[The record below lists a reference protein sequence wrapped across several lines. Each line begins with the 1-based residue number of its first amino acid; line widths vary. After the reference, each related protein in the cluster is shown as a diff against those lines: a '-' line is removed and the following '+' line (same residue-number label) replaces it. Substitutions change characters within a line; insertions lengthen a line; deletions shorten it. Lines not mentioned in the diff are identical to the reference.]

1 MPPFPRH
8 QWDFLRVT
16 QRCRKVIMK
25 SLFQWDYWFLAVQ
38 HTTLP
43 LRFKISTMKTEEY
56 GHVQHDRSDSIR
68 TAPLVSRAPG
78 MIPGVKHVWINCPKG
93 SKTESTKS
101 SYAGKKKTEIL
112 KPKMADEIGWNFRFM
127 FMNKHV
133 QEHNPFNTS
142 RLLLCPKIGNSLRI
156 KLGNEKNAIA
166 K

>member
-8 QWDFLRVT
+8 QWDFQGNPKMPESDNEITVSVVF
-16 QRCRKVIMK
+16 C
-25 SLFQWDYWFLAVQ
+25 FLPFN
-38 HTTLP
+38 TTLP
-43 LRFKISTMKTEEY
+43 LRFKIWTMKTEWN
-56 GHVQHDRSDSIR
+56 GHVQHDRSDSIH

-101 SYAGKKKTEIL
+101 SYAGEKKTEIL

-133 QEHNPFNTS
+133 QEHFPFNTS
-142 RLLLCPKIGNSLRI
+142 RLLLCPKIGNSLGI
-156 KLGNEKNAIA
+156 KLGNEKNAPL